1 MPSLTLLLH
10 KFRHL
15 ARRAL
20 AVVLPRLPAPLARAV
35 RAAAETLAYRLT
47 PQIHS
52 LPPIFHYWSNRY
64 LLPQFQA
71 LGFSSPEDFYL
82 QRLREETARR
92 ASPLRCLSLAAGRCE
107 IEIGLVLTLR
117 KAGIAVPHF
126 TCIDFNASLLADAR
140 HAASTAGVAEHFTFM
155 QQDVAQL
162 RANPERHFDIVIAN
176 QCLHHFL
183 ELEHA
188 LDFIAASLTEDG
200 AFLTCDVIG
209 RNGHQLWPE
218 ALHEVQENWRT
229 LPRHLRRDRTR
240 GGHAAEYIDYNH
252 ADVGFEG
259 IRAQD
264 ILPALLQRFH
274 FEFFSPWGGIIL
286 PFIERRFGWN
296 YDPERSEDRA
306 IIDSIAQRD
315 AKLLTEGTVKPTQ
328 LVASMRLHPAPL
340 RSAFPH
346 LPKDCVRVP

>member
-1 MPSLTLLLH
+1 MSFATPLLH
-10 KFRHL
+10 GTRHL
-15 ARRAL
+15 ARRTL
-20 AVVLPRLPAPLARAV
+20 AVVLPRLPAPIARSL

-47 PQIHS
+47 PYIHS

-71 LGFSSPEDFYL
+71 LGFVSPEDFYL
-82 QRLREETARR
+82 QQLREEAARR
-92 ASPLRCLSLAAGRCE
+92 PEPLRCLSLASGRCE
-107 IEIGLVLTLR
+107 IEIGLAVALR
-117 KAGIAVPHF
+117 DAGIATHF
-126 TCIDFNASLLADAR
+126 TCIDFNAGLLADAQF
-140 HAASTAGVAEHFTFM
+140 AAAKVGMAESFDFV

-162 RANPERHFDIVIAN
+162 RADPAWRFDIVIAN

-188 LDFIAASLTEDG
+188 LDFIAASLTEEG

-218 ALHEVQENWRT
+218 ALEEVQRIWRT

-240 GGHAAEYIDYNH
+240 GGHAAEYVDYNH

-274 FEFFSPWGGIIL
+274 FEVFCPWGGIML

-296 YDPERSEDRA
+296 YDPQRAEDRA
-306 IIDSIAQRD
+306 IIDAIAGRD
-315 AKLLTEGTVKPTQ
+315 AQLLAEGKVKPTQ
-328 LVASMRLHPAPL
+328 LVASMRLQPVPL
-340 RSAFPH
+340 RAMFPH
-346 LPKDCVRVP
+346 APKDCVRMP

>member
-1 MPSLTLLLH
+1 MSFATPLLH
-10 KFRHL
+10 RTRHL
-15 ARRAL
+15 ARRTL
-20 AVVLPRLPAPLARAV
+20 AVVLPRLPAAIARTL
-35 RAAAETLAYRLT
+35 RATAETLAYRLT
-47 PQIHS
+47 PYIHA

-82 QRLREETARR
+82 QRLREESARR
-92 ASPLRCLSLAAGRCE
+92 AGPLRCLSLASGRCE
-107 IEIGLVLTLR
+107 IEIGLAVTLR
-117 KAGIAVPHF
+117 EAGFVTHF

-140 HAASTAGVAEHFTFM
+140 TATDKAGVSESFNFI

-162 RANPERHFDIVIAN
+162 RTDPARRFDVVIAN

-188 LDFIAASLTEDG
+188 LDFIAASLVDDG

-218 ALHEVQENWRT
+218 ALEEVQRIWRT
-229 LPRHLRRDRTR
+229 LPHHLRRDRTR
-240 GGHAAEYIDYNH
+240 GGHAAEYVDYNH
-252 ADVGFEG
+252 SDVGFEG

-274 FEFFSPWGGIIL
+274 FEVFCPWGGIIL
-286 PFIERRFGWN
+286 PFIERRFGGN
-296 YDPERSEDRA
+296 YDPQRPEDRA
-306 IIDSIAQRD
+306 IIDTIAERD
-315 AKLLTEGTVKPTQ
+315 AQLLTEGTVKPTQ
-328 LVASMRLHPAPL
+328 LVGSMRLQPVPL
-340 RSAFPH
+340 RATFPH
-346 LPKDCVRVP
+346 APQDCVRMP

>member
-1 MPSLTLLLH
+1 MPIATPLLL
-10 KFRHL
+10 KSRHL
-15 ARRAL
+15 ARRTL
-20 AVVLPRLPAPLARAV
+20 AFVLPRLPEPLARAM

-47 PQIHS
+47 PQIHA
-52 LPPIFHYWSNRY
+52 LPPVFHYWSNRY

-71 LGFSSPEDFYL
+71 LGFASPEDFYL
-82 QRLREETARR
+82 QRLREEAARR
-92 ASPLRCLSLAAGRCE
+92 AGSLRCLSLASGRCE
-107 IEIGLVLTLR
+107 IEIGLVAALR
-117 KAGIAVPHF
+117 ETGIAAHF
-126 TCIDFNASLLADAR
+126 TCIDFNAGLLADAR
-140 HAASTAGVAEHFTFM
+140 EAAKRAGVADCLDFV

-162 RANPERHFDIVIAN
+162 RVDPSGRFDAVIAN

-188 LDFIAASLTEDG
+188 LDFIAASLADDG

-209 RNGHQLWPE
+209 RNGHRLWPE
-218 ALHEVQENWRT
+218 TLAEVQRIWRT
-229 LPRHLRRDRTR
+229 LPPHLRRDRTR
-240 GGHAAEYIDYNH
+240 GGHAADYIDYNH

-274 FEFFSPWGGIIL
+274 FEVFCPWGGIVL

-296 YDPERSEDRA
+296 YDPKRDEDRA
-306 IIDSIAQRD
+306 IIDSIAGRD
-315 AKLLTEGTVKPTQ
+315 AQLLAEGAVKPTQ

-346 LPKDCVRVP
+346 PPKDCVRVP